1 MDQEQRKEFDN
12 SFFNHQEEM
21 KGIAEVLSGQEDL
34 KETLDSMNEK
44 IDKLTILYTDLQE
57 KYVNENNRL
66 RTELTGRR

>member
-21 KGIAEVLSGQEDL
+21 KGIAEVLSGQDDL

-44 IDKLTILYTDLQE
+44 LDKLTILYTDLQE

>member
-44 IDKLTILYTDLQE
+44 LDKLTILYTDLQE

>member
-1 MDQEQRKEFDN
+1 
-12 SFFNHQEEM
+12 M
-21 KGIAEVLSGQEDL
+21 KGIAEVLSGQDDL

-44 IDKLTILYTDLQE
+44 LDKLTILYTDLQE